1 MKYKVMIA
9 IILLISSCYTKKKAI
24 EKFCNTKQ
32 VDTVITIH
40 DTTIVESLRVDS
52 VFSVFNDTIVLTK
65 DKLVVRYF
73 RTTDSVYLSG
83 EYLGDTIYKTIYQPI
98 SVPCDTAKL
107 TTLDAVKEL
116 RWWLVLIF
124 FLGMLLSLYLFNRYR

>member
-9 IILLISSCYTKKKAI
+9 IMLLISSCYTKKKAI

-40 DTTIVESLRVDS
+40 DTTYVESLRVDS

-65 DKLVVRYF
+65 DKLVVRYI

-83 EYLGDTIYKTIYQPI
+83 EYLGDTIFKTIYQPI

-107 TTLDAVKEL
+107 TTWDAVKEL